1 MRVGGVYITWW
12 GSEDIFVDLVLEIKV
27 RLSGLVVGALTL
39 INIGLF
45 RHLIYN

>member
-1 MRVGGVYITWW
+1 MYNMVW
-12 GSEDIFVDLVLEIKV
+12 GSEDIFVGLVLEIKV
-27 RLSGLVVGALTL
+27 RLSCLVVGALTL